1 MDLLGDFGD
10 VAKGTAA
17 LREQREVLELRFWVG
32 ILEKLG
38 WVGILEKLGTPTTSI
53 FEGQPPKTRPKLQ
66 GHLGCREEYS

>member
-17 LREQREVLELRFWVG
+17 LREQREVLELRF
-32 ILEKLG
+32 